1 MNDGRKLL
9 PILILRPDIAPHR
22 NRGSGKKIN
31 PSKAG
36 PMPNA
41 SLLPK
46 LLATARQTKIPTIRF
61 TIGMKN
67 RITHHRGMFRPL
79 LLRRLRY
86 QRTHHQKII
95 HHSADDNHN
104 QSIMAQMIERWRP
117 HGFSFNSPMPATSLA
132 TVATNPI
139 ASESFIHAAYA
150 ALSWMSWTTGLFVA
164 AAWGN
169 NRKNIVVRLTMPNT
183 AITML
188 RMPNTDTRSDLVSL
202 TAQRRAKADA
212 HDQADD
218 RAVTRFRAW

>member
-1 MNDGRKLL
+1 
-9 PILILRPDIAPHR
+9 
-22 NRGSGKKIN
+22 
-31 PSKAG
+31 
-36 PMPNA
+36 MPNA

-79 LLRRLRY
+79 LLRRLR
-86 QRTHHQKII
+86 
-95 HHSADDNHN
+95 
-104 QSIMAQMIERWRP
+104 
-117 HGFSFNSPMPATSLA
+117 
-132 TVATNPI
+132 
-139 ASESFIHAAYA
+139 ESFIHAAYA